1 MFRSFGI
8 NPIIVND
15 QERSISWITTA
26 ALSNQIDFTLLLS
39 EGLSHSLLATV
50 GKTQIKTRRDLELVY
65 NESPEEL
72 LRRCYRFFSR

>member
-1 MFRSFGI
+1 
-8 NPIIVND
+8 
-15 QERSISWITTA
+15 
-26 ALSNQIDFTLLLS
+26 LSNQIDFTLLLS

-50 GKTQIKTRRDLELVY
+50 GKTQIKMRRDLELVY